1 MQKVTK
7 KPRRDLER
15 KESETERQRATE
27 RDRETERHSSRI
39 DSSSDGSA
47 KTLKPLP

>member
-15 KESETERQRATE
+15 KESETQRQ
-27 RDRETERHSSRI
+27 RETERHGSRS